1 MKKIL
6 FISAL
11 ILSFNS
17 FAQQEKGDWYL
28 GASSSTLGFT
38 SSNGSENIID
48 ATFTGFN
55 DTLVTATD
63 SLNLG
68 FLFPYTYNLVEDKA
82 TDIDFS
88 FRTGY
93 FIDKNFQ
100 AGLGFGFTSR
110 STVFRTGADSQVAN
124 ADLADSLMG
133 VWFNGLPDVE
143 SMGATYANNY
153 YELYSLIA
161 ASVNTNLTTSL
172 TMLNITPF
180 VRYYHT
186 LKNGNLL
193 FIDGSY
199 QIGMGSEEIK
209 EAVSNTTN
217 LTNITSS
224 KVNFG
229 LGYSMSLSKHFF
241 IEPQF
246 NYFMSDYKSE
256 LVESTLHPI
265 LSINDLGEQTT
276 TRTMK
281 SSGINFSL
289 GLSFYF

>member
-6 FISAL
+6 LISAI
-11 ILSFNS
+11 ILSFS
-17 FAQQEKGDWYL
+17 TFAQQEKGNWYL
-28 GASSSTLGFT
+28 GASSSSLGFT
-38 SSNGSENIID
+38 SSSGTENTID
-48 ATFTGFN
+48 VTFTGFS
-55 DTLVTATD
+55 DTLVSATD

-82 TDIDFS
+82 TDIDFT
-88 FRTGY
+88 FRLGY

-100 AGLGFGFTSR
+100 AGLGFGYISK
-110 STVFRTGADSQVAN
+110 STLFRTGSDSKVAN

-133 VWFNGLPDVE
+133 VWFYNLPEVE
-143 SMGATYANNY
+143 TSGETYENNY
-153 YELYSLIA
+153 YELYNLIN

-180 VRYYHT
+180 IRYYHT

-193 FIDGSY
+193 FLDGSY

-209 EAVSNTTN
+209 EAVSNTT
-217 LTNITSS
+217 TITDITSS
-224 KVNFG
+224 KINFG
-229 LGYSMSLSKHFF
+229 LGYSMSVSDHFF

-246 NYFMSDYKSE
+246 NYFLSNFKSE

-276 TRTMK
+276 TRTI
-281 SSGINFSL
+281 SASGINFSL

>member
-6 FISAL
+6 LISAI
-11 ILSFNS
+11 ILSYSS
-17 FAQQEKGDWYL
+17 FAQQEKGNWYL

-38 SSNGSENIID
+38 SSSGSENKID
-48 ATFTGFN
+48 VTFTGFN
-55 DTLVTATD
+55 DTLVSITD

-93 FIDKNFQ
+93 FISNNFQ
-100 AGLGFGFTSR
+100 AGLGFGYTSS
-110 STVFRTGADSQVAN
+110 STVFRTGADSKVAN

-133 VWFNGLPDVE
+133 VWFNNLPDVE

-153 YELYSLIA
+153 YELYNLIA

-193 FIDGSY
+193 FLDGSY

-209 EAVSNTTN
+209 EAVSNTT
-217 LTNITSS
+217 TITDITSS
-224 KVNFG
+224 KINFG
-229 LGYSMSLSKHFF
+229 LGYSMKVTEHFF

-246 NYFMSDYKSE
+246 NYFMSDFESE

-265 LSINDLGEQTT
+265 LSINDLGEKTT

-281 SSGINFSL
+281 ASGINFSL

>member
-124 ADLADSLMG
+124 TDLADSLMG
-133 VWFNGLPDVE
+133 FL
-143 SMGATYANNY
+143 M
-153 YELYSLIA
+153 
-161 ASVNTNLTTSL
+161 
-172 TMLNITPF
+172 
-180 VRYYHT
+180 
-186 LKNGNLL
+186 
-193 FIDGSY
+193 
-199 QIGMGSEEIK
+199 
-209 EAVSNTTN
+209 
-217 LTNITSS
+217 
-224 KVNFG
+224 
-229 LGYSMSLSKHFF
+229 
-241 IEPQF
+241 
-246 NYFMSDYKSE
+246 
-256 LVESTLHPI
+256 
-265 LSINDLGEQTT
+265 
-276 TRTMK
+276 
-281 SSGINFSL
+281 
-289 GLSFYF
+289 

>member
-1 MKKIL
+1 MKIIL
-6 FISAL
+6 IIAISV
-11 ILSFNS
+11 LSLNS
-17 FAQQEKGDWYL
+17 FAQQEKGNWYL
-28 GASSSTLGFT
+28 GASSSSLGFT
-38 SSNGSENIID
+38 SSNGSENTID

-55 DTLVTATD
+55 DTLVSATD

-68 FLFPYTYNLVEDKA
+68 FLFPYTYQLIEDKA

-93 FIDKNFQ
+93 FIDDNFQ
-100 AGLGFGFTSR
+100 AGLAFGYVSSNTS
-110 STVFRTGADSQVAN
+110 FRTGSDSKVAN

-143 SMGATYANNY
+143 SQGATYANHY
-153 YELYSLIA
+153 YELYNLIA
-161 ASVNTNLTTSL
+161 ASVNTNLTTST

-180 VRYYHT
+180 LRYYHT

-193 FIDGSY
+193 FLDGSY

-209 EAVSNTTN
+209 EAVSNTTS
-217 LTNITSS
+217 TTDITLS
-224 KVNFG
+224 KINVG
-229 LGYSMSLSKHFF
+229 LGYSMSLSDHFF

-246 NYFMSDYKSE
+246 NYFMADYKSE
-256 LVESTLHPI
+256 LVESTTHPI
-265 LSINDLGEQTT
+265 LSINDMGEQTT

>member
-1 MKKIL
+1 MKNIL
-6 FISAL
+6 LISAI
-11 ILSFNS
+11 ILSFS
-17 FAQQEKGDWYL
+17 TFAQQEKGNWYL

-38 SSNGSENIID
+38 SSTGSENTID
-48 ATFTGFN
+48 VTFTGFN
-55 DTLVTATD
+55 DTLVSATD

-68 FLFPYTYNLVEDKA
+68 FLFPYTYNLVENKS

-93 FIDKNFQ
+93 FISNNFQ

-110 STVFRTGADSQVAN
+110 SSVFRTGADSQVAN

-143 SMGATYANNY
+143 SMGATYSNNY
-153 YELYSLIA
+153 YELYNLIA

-172 TMLNITPF
+172 SMMNITPF

-193 FIDGSY
+193 FVDGSY

-209 EAVSNTTN
+209 EEVSNTTTI
-217 LTNITSS
+217 TNITSS
-224 KVNFG
+224 KINFG
-229 LGYSMSLSKHFF
+229 LGYSLSVSEHFF

-246 NYFMSDYKSE
+246 NYFMSDFKSE

-265 LSINDLGEQTT
+265 LSVNDLGEQTT
-276 TRTMK
+276 TRNMK
-281 SSGINFSL
+281 TSGMNFSL